1 MNKKER
7 EREIKRDRD
16 SLEDTLLLTRDI
28 LIHKIYTNDNT
39 KYVLDKL
46 LRKRIKEHLVK

>member
-28 LIHKIYTNDNT
+28 LIHKIYTNTT
-39 KYVLDKL
+39 KDVLDKL